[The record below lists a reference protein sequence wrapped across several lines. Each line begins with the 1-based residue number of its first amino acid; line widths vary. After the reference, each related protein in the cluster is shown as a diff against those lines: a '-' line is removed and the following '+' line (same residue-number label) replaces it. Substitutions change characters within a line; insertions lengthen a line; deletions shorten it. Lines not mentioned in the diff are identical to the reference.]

1 MSTTDTLCGWGE
13 HDRVTYYL
21 NNVNILIP
29 KRQEQ
34 LTMIVDL
41 LGGLP
46 QGVRRVLDL
55 GSGFGAITQAILSH
69 YPEATITCVD
79 GSAEM
84 LALAREHLQKDGTH
98 VELLLGDLAFPSWQE
113 AVRGPFDAVVS
124 GLAIHHL
131 LDARKR
137 QLYHEVYALLDN
149 GGLFLNNDAVLS
161 PPALQEWFTALWYRE
176 MQAQEERLRG
186 VKRSIESIRA
196 ELQERLRV
204 GDHPSY
210 MAPLAMQLAWL
221 GEAGFAS
228 VECYWKYLDFAIF
241 GGVKG

>member
-1 MSTTDTLCGWGE
+1 MPTTDTLCGWGE
-13 HDRVTYYL
+13 HDRVTYYC
-21 NNVNILIP
+21 NNVDILIP

-34 LTMIVDL
+34 LAMVVDL

-55 GSGFGAITQAILSH
+55 GCGFGALTHAILTH
-69 YPEATITCVD
+69 YPEAGLTGVD
-79 GSAEM
+79 GSAAM
-84 LALAREHLQKDGTH
+84 LAQAQERLHKEGAR
-98 VELLLGDLAFPSWQE
+98 VELLLRDLAFPAWRE

-131 LDARKR
+131 PDARKR
-137 QLYHEVYALLDN
+137 QLYQEVYALLGS

-161 PPALQEWFTALWYRE
+161 LPALQEWVTALWYRE

-186 VKRSIESIRA
+186 VKRSIESIRT
-196 ELQERLRV
+196 ELQEQLHV

-210 MAPLAMQLAWL
+210 MAPLAVQLAWL
-221 GEAGFAS
+221 REAGFTS
-228 VECYWKYLDFAIF
+228 VDCYWKYLDFAIF

>member
-34 LTMIVDL
+34 LTMLVDL

-46 QGVRRVLDL
+46 QGVQRVLDL
-55 GSGFGAITQAILSH
+55 GSGFGAITQAILTH
-69 YPEATITCVD
+69 YPEASITCVD

-84 LALAREHLQKDGTH
+84 LALAQERLQKEGAR
-98 VELLLGDLAFPSWQE
+98 VELLLGDLAFPSWRE

-131 LDARKR
+131 LNRTKRDWHSDAHADRSR
-137 QLYHEVYALLDN
+137 VVRLLQRSARSYCAETPDSRDSLCRASPHAGRITPSPVWVPVGAPPLAPVRRRADAQRSGHRALL
-149 GGLFLNNDAVLS
+149 FT
-161 PPALQEWFTALWYRE
+161 LQRVSD
-176 MQAQEERLRG
+176 RPG
-186 VKRSIESIRA
+186 VPGRDTT
-196 ELQERLRV
+196 L
-204 GDHPSY
+204 
-210 MAPLAMQLAWL
+210 
-221 GEAGFAS
+221 
-228 VECYWKYLDFAIF
+228 
-241 GGVKG
+241 

>member
-1 MSTTDTLCGWGE
+1 MPTTDTLCGWGE
-13 HDRVTYYL
+13 LTGSR
-21 NNVNILIP
+21 II
-29 KRQEQ
+29 
-34 LTMIVDL
+34 LTMSISDPQVTRATRHG
-41 LGGLP
+41 GGLAGGAAARRAAGIGS
-46 QGVRRVLDL
+46 GVRFWRPHPSDSYPLSGGQPHRVSMARRRCWRWPGDRLPKE
-55 GSGFGAITQAILSH
+55 GA
-69 YPEATITCVD
+69 
-79 GSAEM
+79 
-84 LALAREHLQKDGTH
+84 R
-98 VELLLGDLAFPSWQE
+98 VEPLLRDLAFPAWRE

-137 QLYHEVYALLDN
+137 QLYQEVYALLGT

-186 VKRSIESIRA
+186 VKRSIESIRT
-196 ELQERLRV
+196 ELQEQLRV

-210 MAPLAMQLAWL
+210 MAPLAVQLAWL
-221 GEAGFAS
+221 SEAGFTS
-228 VECYWKYLDFAIF
+228 VDCDWKYLDFAIF

>member
-1 MSTTDTLCGWGE
+1 MSATDTLCGWGE

-21 NNVNILIP
+21 NNVDILIP

-34 LTMIVDL
+34 LAMLVDL

-55 GSGFGAITQAILSH
+55 GSGFGALSQVILTH
-69 YPEATITCVD
+69 YPEASITCVD
-79 GSAEM
+79 GSTEM
-84 LALAREHLQKDGTH
+84 LALAQDRLQKEGAR
-98 VELLLGDLAFPSWQE
+98 VELLLSDLAFPSWRE

-131 LDARKR
+131 LDTRKQ
-137 QLYHEVYALLDN
+137 QLYQEVYALLGN
-149 GGLFLNNDAVLS
+149 GGLFLNNDAVMS
-161 PPALQEWFTALWYRE
+161 PPALQEWFTSLWYRE
-176 MQAQEERLRG
+176 MQAQEEHLRG
-186 VKRSIESIRA
+186 VKRSVESIRT
-196 ELQERLRV
+196 ELQEHLHV

-210 MAPLAMQLAWL
+210 MAPLEVQLAWL
-221 GEAGFAS
+221 REAGFTS
-228 VECYWKYLDFAIF
+228 VDCYWKYLAFAIF